1 MFLQTCM
8 KKEYIL
14 LILIIIMLYV
24 LFNIIQYKYR
34 EYTINTNIERIVA
47 LNHDIKT
54 TIDRAQDT
62 ITYKSTKAYR
72 NKVLKEQQGLKN
84 RGEEVLY
91 LTSESTYNR
100 YVNNHILTEEEVP
113 QTGVEKNSVTESMTN
128 YERWVYF
135 LFKKDIR

>member
-1 MFLQTCM
+1 M

>member
-1 MFLQTCM
+1 M

-14 LILIIIMLYV
+14 LILIVIMLYV

-34 EYTINTNIERIVA
+34 EYTVNTNIERIVA

-54 TIDRAQDT
+54 TIDRAEET

-72 NKVLKEQQGLKN
+72 NKILKEQQGLKN

-100 YVNNHILTEEEVP
+100 YVNNHTLTEEAVP
-113 QTGVEKNSVTESMTN
+113 QTGIEKNSVTESMTN